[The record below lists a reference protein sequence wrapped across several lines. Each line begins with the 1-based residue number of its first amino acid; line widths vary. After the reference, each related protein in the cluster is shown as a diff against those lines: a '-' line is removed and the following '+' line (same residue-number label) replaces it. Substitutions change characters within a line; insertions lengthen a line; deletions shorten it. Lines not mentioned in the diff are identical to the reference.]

1 MLFARKPIMIITV
14 FIHSP
19 CKFFLLF
26 ADGIEV
32 IYINKK
38 AKLISFAFLVVLFI
52 AAITTEPF
60 SLLLKGDLEKF
71 RELTNENMALVLLL
85 TLALMIV
92 QNLVTIIPVIVLIS
106 LNVTMFGFVYGYL
119 WSYLS
124 SIVAAT
130 IAFFAARY
138 WFQEFLSRKLN
149 QKWKDK
155 IEDRGY
161 LYILI
166 CRLLPFMPSSIINTA
181 AGISGIKFG
190 HFTISTVIGN
200 FIYFSVLALISLGM
214 MSIEFN
220 GYTYASMIGLAA
232 VGAAAVYVV
241 RRKRKAKPRDE
252 AADTNGT

>member
-1 MLFARKPIMIITV
+1 MI
-14 FIHSP
+14 
-19 CKFFLLF
+19 
-26 ADGIEV
+26 A
-32 IYINKK
+32 INKK
-38 AKLISFAFLVVLFI
+38 AKLISFAFLVILFI
-52 AAITTEPF
+52 AALTTEPF
-60 SLLLKGDLEKF
+60 SLLLRGDLEKF

-85 TLALMIV
+85 TLTLMIV

-106 LNVTMFGFVYGYL
+106 LNVTMFGFIYGYL

-149 QKWKDK
+149 QKWKNK
-155 IEDRGY
+155 IEGRGY
-161 LYILI
+161 VYILI

-181 AGISGIKFG
+181 AGISGMKFG

-200 FIYFSVLALISLGM
+200 FIYFSALALVSLGI

-220 GYTYASMIGLAA
+220 GYTYASMIGVAA
-232 VGAAAVYVV
+232 LGAAAVYAI
-241 RRKRKAKPRDE
+241 RRKRKARTQE
-252 AADTNGT
+252 EGSETNGM